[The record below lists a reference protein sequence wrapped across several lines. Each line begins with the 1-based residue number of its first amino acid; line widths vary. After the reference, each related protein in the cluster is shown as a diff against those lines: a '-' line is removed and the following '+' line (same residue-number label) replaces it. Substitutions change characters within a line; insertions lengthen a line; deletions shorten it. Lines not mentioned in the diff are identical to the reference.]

1 MALKKTADGWKS
13 NKRQKAESKAAAANK
28 QARTEAPS
36 AEQQQGA
43 APTEASAAAPARA
56 QVRVPLSCLYPNFA
70 PTTKT
75 HSCSFILEQAITQFI
90 PATLNAVSR

>member
-28 QARTEAPS
+28 QARTETPS
-36 AEQQQGA
+36 AEQEQGA

-56 QVRVPLSCLYPNFA
+56 QVRVPQLPLSQLCSHHE
-70 PTTKT
+70 T

-90 PATLNAVSR
+90 PDAANAVSR